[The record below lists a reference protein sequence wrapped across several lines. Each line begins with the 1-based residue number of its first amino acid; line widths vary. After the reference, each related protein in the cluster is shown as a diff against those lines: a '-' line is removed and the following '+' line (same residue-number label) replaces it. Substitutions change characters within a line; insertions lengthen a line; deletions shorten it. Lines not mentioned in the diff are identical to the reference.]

1 MDKVDERD
9 QRVARDTAPE
19 LSEFDVE
26 TITSNER
33 RHVFEALGAAAVDP
47 RVAID
52 PRLFETLGQEVV
64 DPRGDVFDG
73 EAEALVT
80 VLVDEQYGRAFA
92 ARVLAHVAIEVAS
105 STDEGTRA
113 ARVALLRCIAGFL
126 LHDHCS
132 RRAAALR
139 HERSDAEP

>member
-9 QRVARDTAPE
+9 PHVAHDTAPE
-19 LSEFDVE
+19 LPNFDVE
-26 TITSNER
+26 SITCDER
-33 RHVFEALGAAAVDP
+33 RHVFEALGAAALDP

-64 DPRGDVFDG
+64 DPRGEVFAG

-80 VLVDEQYGRAFA
+80 ALVDEQDGHVFA
-92 ARVLAHVAIEVAS
+92 ARVLAQAAIEVAAN
-105 STDEGTRA
+105 TEEGSRA

-126 LHDHCS
+126 LHDRCS

-139 HERSDAEP
+139 HEHQEATP